1 MYLRLFDN
9 IQKSFLT
16 HLIIRLL
23 KIFYKKYLKIIF
35 NNIITLIAN
44 VYKIIVVI
52 YLKIELMLWMFLNIG
67 KKEDQHIFKN

>member
-52 YLKIELMLWMFLNIG
+52 YLKIELMLWMFLNIA
-67 KKEDQHIFKN
+67 KQEDQHIFKN